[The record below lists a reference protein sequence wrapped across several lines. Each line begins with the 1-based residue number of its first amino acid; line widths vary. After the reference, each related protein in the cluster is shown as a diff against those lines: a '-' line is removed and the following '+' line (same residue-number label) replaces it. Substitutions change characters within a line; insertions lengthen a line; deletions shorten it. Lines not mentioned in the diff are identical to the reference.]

1 MMERKNPHVHT
12 ADWRQGNTL
21 TSTLLVM
28 ERGTPIRVISFSGRE
43 EDKETVIA
51 VRKLLE
57 LVSSFPDHFDETTMF
72 NGGQHAKVRYLF
84 S

>member
-1 MMERKNPHVHT
+1 
-12 ADWRQGNTL
+12 
-21 TSTLLVM
+21 
-28 ERGTPIRVISFSGRE
+28 
-43 EDKETVIA
+43 VIA

-84 S
+84 SEEEALCLPRGETN

>member
-1 MMERKNPHVHT
+1 MFF
-12 ADWRQGNTL
+12 
-21 TSTLLVM
+21 
-28 ERGTPIRVISFSGRE
+28 FSGRE

-72 NGGQHAKVRYLF
+72 NGGQHAKVRFLF
-84 S
+84 SRRCACRGVKLTTLQEVLFQILTYRYLDKK